1 VSSRAFADH
10 TYARRLRNWLAALL
24 DWRPVALIGICAALL
39 LLCSQAP
46 LRYDFEIGRG
56 TGPESDLPFM
66 QGFHPAE
73 PFENRQ
79 SFRWSKAQEAAIV
92 LPGVGRRGAILGLD
106 IVSHRAQWDK
116 AAPPTV
122 VTLQSGASAPLAFQL
137 RLEGARYLVYLP
149 PAAADDGA
157 LRLSLRTD
165 VWHKPG
171 DSRDELGVALGRRVT
186 LAMVSS
192 GLVVPDLGLMWAWPA
207 CLALLWA
214 GMRALRLTSR
224 TAALL
229 LLPLALGVP
238 LLLLLDAPRLGF
250 GSAWAVQFGL
260 ISLLA
265 AGVCAWGVPPLL
277 DRLRAPAPPALLPW
291 LMLLVVLSFALK
303 YGGRLYPDSMPGDLQ
318 LHVNRYSRTVM
329 GEVFIP
335 AQHRGLP
342 FPFPTGP
349 YLLLAPMTLLGLD
362 VRFLLQSTAGL
373 FEAGTVLLLYL
384 IGVRAVGNPRLGLL
398 AGAIYAVTS
407 AGFMTTWFAFETQ
420 VAAQWFSLALI
431 TLLALAWPRYHDRR
445 VWWLLVLLLLQV
457 FLGHIGLFINV
468 TLLGALVV
476 PLLWLGAHSS
486 QERRAAGRLALAGLV
501 AVAFAMLFFY
511 SAFTQLIVDQL
522 SGVVAGGLNS
532 ATGRNPIPRA
542 TTLWVTWQGGLIT
555 HFGFFPVLLVVP
567 GLVLLWARYR
577 PAGQGRA
584 SPSWLALQVLIW
596 MTLAVSVG
604 QAILP
609 LITLSS
615 ITTRWLMFS
624 AWAIA
629 VAGALGLAQLW
640 RRGRGAQVTTL
651 AMALYVGWLTIAM
664 FVEALALRKPPI
676 EPF

>member
-1 VSSRAFADH
+1 
-10 TYARRLRNWLAALL
+10 
-24 DWRPVALIGICAALL
+24 
-39 LLCSQAP
+39 
-46 LRYDFEIGRG
+46 
-56 TGPESDLPFM
+56 
-66 QGFHPAE
+66 
-73 PFENRQ
+73 
-79 SFRWSKAQEAAIV
+79 
-92 LPGVGRRGAILGLD
+92 VGRRGTILDLD

-122 VTLQSGASAPLAFQL
+122 VTMQSGASAPLAFQL
-137 RLEGARYLVYLP
+137 RLEGARYLIYLP
-149 PAAADDGA
+149 PAAADNGA
-157 LRLSLRTD
+157 LSLSLRTD
-165 VWHKPG
+165 TWHKPG
-171 DSRDELGVALGRRVT
+171 DSRDELGVALGRRVMLT
-186 LAMVSS
+186 TTSS
-192 GLVVPDLGLMWAWPA
+192 GLVVPDFGLLWAWPV
-207 CLALLWA
+207 CLAMLWV
-214 GMRALRLTSR
+214 GMRVLRFTPR

-229 LLPLALGVP
+229 LVPLALGAP

-250 GSAWAVQFGL
+250 GSAWVVQFGL
-260 ISLLA
+260 ISLLTA
-265 AGVCAWGVPPLL
+265 VACAWVVPPLL
-277 DRLRAPAPPALLPW
+277 DRVEAAPPPVLLPW
-291 LMLLVVLSFALK
+291 LMLLVGFSFALK

-318 LHVNRYSRTVM
+318 LHVNRYSKTVM

-349 YLLLAPMTLLGLD
+349 YLLLAPLTLLGLD
-362 VRFLLQSTAGL
+362 LRFLLQSTAGL

-384 IGVRAVGNPRLGLL
+384 IGARVLGSARLGLF
-398 AGAIYAVTS
+398 AGAIYAITS

-420 VAAQWFSLALI
+420 VAAQWFSIALVA
-431 TLLALAWPRYHDRR
+431 LLALAWPRYDDRR

-468 TLLGALVV
+468 TLLGALAV
-476 PLLWLGAHSS
+476 PLLWLRARSN
-486 QERRAAGRLALAGLV
+486 QERRAVGRLLLAGTV

-511 SAFTQLIVDQL
+511 SAFAQLIVEQI
-522 SGVVAGGLNS
+522 SGVAAGGLNS

-542 TTLWVTWQGGLIT
+542 TTLWVTWDGGLIQ
-555 HFGFFPVLLVVP
+555 HFGFFPVLLVLP
-567 GLVLLWARYR
+567 GLVVLWAGRG
-577 PAGQGRA
+577 AGT
-584 SPSWLALQVLIW
+584 PWPALQVLLW
-596 MTLAVSVG
+596 TTLVVSAG

-640 RRGRGAQVTTL
+640 RRGRGAQTITV
-651 AMALYVGWLTIAM
+651 AMALYVGWLTIVM

>member
-1 VSSRAFADH
+1 MGV
-10 TYARRLRNWLAALL
+10 
-24 DWRPVALIGICAALL
+24 CAALL
-39 LLCSQAP
+39 VLCSQAP
-46 LRYDFEIGRG
+46 LRYDFEVGRG

-73 PFENRQ
+73 PLENRQ
-79 SFRWSKAQEAAIV
+79 SFRWSKAQEASIA
-92 LPGVGRRGAILGLD
+92 LPGVGRRGAIIGLD
-106 IVSHRAQWDK
+106 IVSHRAQWDT

-122 VTLQSGASAPLAFQL
+122 VTLQSGASAPLAFAL
-137 RLEGARYLVYLP
+137 RREGARYLVYLP
-149 PAAADDGA
+149 PVAADDGT

-165 VWHKPG
+165 VWQKPG
-171 DSRDELGVALGRRVT
+171 DSRDELGVALGRQVT
-186 LAMVSS
+186 LLTTPGGFVA
-192 GLVVPDLGLMWAWPA
+192 PDLALLWTWPA

-214 GMRALRLTSR
+214 GLRALGFASR

-229 LLPLALGVP
+229 LLPLAVGAP

-250 GSAWAVQFGL
+250 GSAWAFQLGL

-265 AGVCAWGVPPLL
+265 AVACAWAVPPLL
-277 DRLRAPAPPALLPW
+277 DRLGAPAPPALLPW
-291 LMLLVVLSFALK
+291 LLLLVVLSFALK

-349 YLLLAPMTLLGLD
+349 YLLLAPLTLLGLD
-362 VRFLLQSTAGL
+362 LRFLLQSTAGL

-384 IGVRAVGNPRLGLL
+384 IGARAVGSPRLGLL
-398 AGAIYAVTS
+398 AGAIYAMTS

-420 VAAQWFSLALI
+420 VAAQWFSIALI
-431 TLLALAWPRYHDRR
+431 ALLALAWPRYDDRR
-445 VWWLLVLLLLQV
+445 VWWLVVLLLLQV

-468 TLLGALVV
+468 TLLGALVA
-476 PLLWLGAHSS
+476 PLLWLRAHSN
-486 QERRAAGRLALAGLV
+486 QERRAAGRLLLAGVV
-501 AVAFAMLFFY
+501 AVAFAVLFFY
-511 SAFTQLIVDQL
+511 SAFAQLIAEQL
-522 SGVVAGGLNS
+522 GGVAAGGLNS

-555 HFGFFPVLLVVP
+555 HFGFFPVLLTIP
-567 GLVLLWARYR
+567 GLIVLRGKAGDKGASHGGLALWVLLW
-577 PAGQGRA
+577 
-584 SPSWLALQVLIW
+584 
-596 MTLAVSVG
+596 MTLVVSVA

-624 AWAIA
+624 AWTIA
-629 VAGALGLAQLW
+629 MAGALGLAQLW
-640 RRGRGAQVTTL
+640 RRGRGARLITV
-651 AMALYVGWLTIAM
+651 AMALYVGWLTILM

>member
-1 VSSRAFADH
+1 MGVC
-10 TYARRLRNWLAALL
+10 
-24 DWRPVALIGICAALL
+24 IALL
-39 LLCSQAP
+39 LLCAQAP
-46 LRYDFEIGRG
+46 LRYDFEVGRG

-73 PFENRQ
+73 RLENRQ
-79 SFRWSKAQEAAIV
+79 LFRWSKAQEAAIV
-92 LPGVGRRGAILGLD
+92 LPGVGRRGAILDLD

-122 VTLQSGASAPLAFQL
+122 VTMQSGISAPLAFQL

-149 PAAADDGA
+149 PAAVDDGA
-157 LRLSLRTD
+157 LNLSLRTD
-165 VWHKPG
+165 TWHKPG
-171 DSRDELGVALGRRVT
+171 DSRDELGVALGRRVR
-186 LAMVSS
+186 LATTS
-192 GLVVPDLGLMWAWPA
+192 GWLVLPDFELLWAWPL

-214 GMRALRLTSR
+214 GLRVLRFAPR

-229 LLPLALGVP
+229 LVPLALGIP
-238 LLLLLDAPRLGF
+238 PLLLLDAPRLGF
-250 GSAWAVQFGL
+250 GSAWAIQFGL

-265 AGVCAWGVPPLL
+265 AVVCAWAVPPLL
-277 DRLRAPAPPALLPW
+277 NRVEAAVPPAFLPW
-291 LMLLVVLSFALK
+291 LLLLVGVSFALK

-318 LHVNRYSRTVM
+318 LHVNRYSKTVM

-349 YLLLAPMTLLGLD
+349 YLLLAPLTLLGLD

-373 FEAGTVLLLYL
+373 FEAVTVLLLYL
-384 IGVRAVGNPRLGLL
+384 IGARVVGSPRLGLL
-398 AGAIYAVTS
+398 AGAIYAITS

-420 VAAQWFSLALI
+420 VAAQWFSIALVA
-431 TLLALAWPRYHDRR
+431 LLALAWPHYDDRR

-468 TLLGALVV
+468 TLLGALAV
-476 PLLWLGAHSS
+476 PLLWLHARNDQG
-486 QERRAAGRLALAGLV
+486 RRAAGRLLLAGIV

-511 SAFTQLIVDQL
+511 SAFAQLIVEQI
-522 SGVVAGGLNS
+522 SGVAAGGLNS

-542 TTLWVTWQGGLIT
+542 TTLWVTWDGGLIQ
-555 HFGFFPVLLVVP
+555 HFGFFPVLLTIP
-567 GLVLLWARYR
+567 GLVLLA
-577 PAGQGRA
+577 AGHHRA
-584 SPSWLALQVLIW
+584 SQRGPALQILLW
-596 MTLAVSVG
+596 MTLVVSVG

-640 RRGRGAQVTTL
+640 RRGRGARTITV
-651 AMALYVGWLTIAM
+651 AMALYVGWLTIIM